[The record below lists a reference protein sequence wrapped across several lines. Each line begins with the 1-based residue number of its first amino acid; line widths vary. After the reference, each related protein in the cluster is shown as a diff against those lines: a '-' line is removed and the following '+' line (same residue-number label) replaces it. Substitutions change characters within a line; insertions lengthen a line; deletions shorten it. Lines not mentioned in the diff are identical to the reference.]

1 MGGLAESG
9 VRATCFGGFTI
20 VYMHRSTDWPVPY
33 TDSHTSRAHEV
44 IGRSEAVT
52 PGQEGRGRK
61 KERGGK
67 EEGEEKK
74 KEWRE
79 NEGGTIRGGDQRTAK
94 AGGQTEV
101 HFHSLRQVH
110 SYYND
115 ERTACRCSLARSPA
129 CPLSCQTL
137 RLTGFSFSV
146 PRRRRRRT
154 SQSPS
159 DIRLQ
164 TSTSLRSGSEERYHS
179 RESDRRDRR

>member
-20 VYMHRSTDWPVPY
+20 VYRHRSTDWPVPY
-33 TDSHTSRAHEV
+33 TDSHTSGAHEV
-44 IGRSEAVT
+44 IGRAKQLR
-52 PGQEGRGRK
+52 PDR
-61 KERGGK
+61 K
-67 EEGEEKK
+67 EEGERRKEEEEKK
-74 KEWRE
+74 TKRRKRQG

-115 ERTACRCSLARSPA
+115 GRTACRCSLARSPA

-137 RLTGFSFSV
+137 RLTGFSFSA
-146 PRRRRRRT
+146 PRTEATNISVT
-154 SQSPS
+154 S
-159 DIRLQ
+159 
-164 TSTSLRSGSEERYHS
+164 
-179 RESDRRDRR
+179 